1 MNQRNTR
8 VIVFATAL
16 LTAPLLP
23 VWAQAPAHPRPTQP
37 QTQPKPPAVTIKETP
52 IEEDPQAQGTQA
64 QAQDPAAPQQG
75 TAPQDPAAPQQGT
88 TPQDPAAP
96 QQGTAPQDPA
106 APQQAPQ
113 GTAPQDPAAAPGTA
127 PTAPAGPK
135 VVTPEQIGI
144 SFAAPQGWQQG
155 DPTKFTLPGDI
166 CCAWSPDNISSIV
179 AFVQQT
185 GKPLNPKVLLDQSA
199 QALQTGVGAQVKTKE
214 VADFGGKR
222 GFSLVVSAPGNGA
235 AIDGKGTV
243 PTTQHWVAIPR
254 EQDVII
260 FLMTTPDEKFAANEQ
275 VFQSLL
281 ASLKVNGTQ
290 TPDQMQ
296 ASK

>member
-1 MNQRNTR
+1 MNTRNTR
-8 VIVFATAL
+8 VLFAFVAVAL

-23 VWAQAPAHPRPTQP
+23 VWAQSPHHPRPQP
-37 QTQPKPPAVTIKETP
+37 TPEPKEPQVTIKETP
-52 IEEDPQAQGTQA
+52 VEEGDPQGTAQP
-64 QAQDPAAPQQG
+64 QDPAMAAPQDPANPQ
-75 TAPQDPAAPQQGT
+75 TAPQDPNAPQAAGPQDPAAP
-88 TPQDPAAP
+88 A
-96 QQGTAPQDPA
+96 APQDPNA
-106 APQQAPQ
+106 APQ
-113 GTAPQDPAAAPGTA
+113 PGTA
-127 PTAPAGPK
+127 PTAPGTGPK
-135 VVTPEQIGI
+135 TMTPEQIGI
-144 SFAAPQGWQQG
+144 SFAPPQGWQQG

-166 CCAWSPDNISSIV
+166 CCAWSPDNVSSIV

-214 VADFGGKR
+214 VIDVGGKR
-222 GFSLVVSAPGNGA
+222 GFSLVVTAPGNGA

-243 PTTQHWVAIPR
+243 PTTQHWIAVPR

-281 ASLKVNGTQ
+281 SSLQVSGTQ

-296 ASK
+296 ASR